1 MDIGKSLSFVFE
13 DKTWIEKVLIGAL
26 ITLGTILL
34 SWTVIGAIVGAALLY
49 GYMIELVR
57 NVRRGEATPLP
68 EWDNWGEKIVLGI
81 KYGIVLIIW
90 SLPAIVV
97 AVPLGILSGIF
108 SNTDAQGF
116 FGVLWTCFSC
126 LVALYT
132 ILLLVAT
139 PAITLRFAERG
150 DITDSLAFSEILR
163 FTRQHIGDV
172 IIIVIVLLV
181 VQFIAGIVGAILCG
195 IGILATS
202 FWAILVQGH
211 LYGQLG
217 REKSMALAPSGGS
230 PFDLRPDDVMPGVG
244 EITSGVQDSV
254 SKAQDAGSS
263 AVQGVQ
269 EVMEDVKSGA
279 EEAVAKAEDLG
290 SSVVEATS
298 DVLPEIDKPD
308 A

>member
-1 MDIGKSLSFVFE
+1 MDIGKSISFVFE
-13 DKTWIEKVLIGAL
+13 DKKWIEKVLIGAL

-34 SWTVIGAIVGAALLY
+34 SWTVIGAIVGAALLG

-57 NVRRGEATPLP
+57 NVRRDETTPLP
-68 EWDNWGEKIVLGI
+68 EWNNWGEKIVLGI

-90 SLPAIVV
+90 LLPALVV
-97 AVPLGILSGIF
+97 AIPLGILSGIF
-108 SNTDAQGF
+108 SNSDAQGF

-126 LVALYT
+126 LVSLYS
-132 ILLLVAT
+132 LLILVAT

-150 DITDSLAFSEILR
+150 DITDALAFSDILS

-172 IIIVIVLLV
+172 IIIVIVVLV
-181 VQFIAGIVGAILCG
+181 VQLLSSIVGAILCG

-202 FWAILVQGH
+202 FWATLVQGH

-217 REKSMALAPSGGS
+217 RGKSMALAPSGGS
-230 PFDLRPDDVMPGVG
+230 PFDLRPSDVMPGVG

-254 SKAQDAGSS
+254 SKVQDAGGN
-263 AVQGVQ
+263 AVQDVQ
-269 EVMEDVKSGA
+269 EVMQDVKSGA

-290 SSVVEATS
+290 SSVVEAAS
-298 DVLPEIDKPD
+298 DALPEIDKPS